1 MAVLCAKTAGETKKE
16 FGAVLLVVFGFT
28 LSTIIGV
35 ALCGCSTIR
44 YIPPEKLS
52 YEELSAPYA
61 SVQLKISNTLDV
73 LGKIRSPESVWH
85 QRFVERQLLSQSDT
99 VVASSGKSKDGYKIW
114 LNMFAFD
121 EHTMTATR
129 KCFFCVDEKAVV
141 TPTKPKRYLIP
152 PRHGLIIDCQVVL
165 ESEMLAK
172 PYSTE
177 EARRVEVLKSVA
189 QALCKD
195 MDELAGDVDKDDQTE
210 DMLAI
215 SAMMINQVFEAVLFE
230 LDRSPGAAAS
240 LSDEQGISF
249 SHITFDKSRIRMIVN
264 NDIVTVKIRIG
275 YPMQ

>member
-1 MAVLCAKTAGETKKE
+1 MVEVNKG
-16 FGAVLLVVFGFT
+16 FGAVLIVVFGFT
-28 LSTIIGV
+28 LLAIVGV
-35 ALCGCSTIR
+35 TLCSCSALG

-52 YEELSAPYA
+52 YKELSAPY
-61 SVQLKISNTLDV
+61 SRTQLKINNTLDV

-99 VVASSGKSKDGYKIW
+99 VVACSGTSKDGHKTW

-129 KCFFCVDEKAVV
+129 KCFFCVDEKAVI

-177 EARRVEVLKSVA
+177 EARRIEMLKSVA
-189 QALCKD
+189 QTLRMD
-195 MDELAGDVDKDDQTE
+195 MDELTGDVDKDEQAG

-215 SAMMINQVFEAVLFE
+215 STMMINQVFESVLLE
-230 LDRSPGAAAS
+230 LDRSPGAAAI
-240 LSDEQGISF
+240 LNDEQGVSF
-249 SHITFDKSRIRMIVN
+249 SNITFGKGRIQMLVNSDVVTTKIRM
-264 NDIVTVKIRIG
+264 G
-275 YPMQ
+275 YPML